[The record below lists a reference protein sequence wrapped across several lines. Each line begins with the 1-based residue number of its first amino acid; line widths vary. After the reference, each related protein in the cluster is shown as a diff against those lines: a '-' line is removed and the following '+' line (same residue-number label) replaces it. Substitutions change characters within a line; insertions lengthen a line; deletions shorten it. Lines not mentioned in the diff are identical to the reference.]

1 MEDTLKLVGRNSN
14 EIFLLRYPSS
24 LLDFCGFDLSY
35 FAKMAIDACSEA
47 QKTGKADPDVFAQ
60 LRRDIQSAHCYIAH
74 NIRTTYEKVALD
86 CWIDYLCRRDSIGEG
101 TLWNRYISCR
111 TPFEKLVFSRLC
123 EFRYNRA
130 INEWL
135 NIVRVQDYAKSKID
149 FVFTKDVKNAREAAS
164 RRNYFDLMFSV
175 TAQEMGC
182 RVENLGEIKVFSVG
196 RTPSSPFMFSTI
208 SKDIVRHVLADFDY
222 TDDYSDVSDYSEIS
236 DQIAM
241 DAFSKMKAGLPA
253 ELSSY
258 NIVRGKME
266 NYTDKIYMPC
276 SLKAVVDLEIDAI
289 IENGGILCACKRC
302 GRLYLRN
309 EEYNEDYCRTYLTNG
324 KTCLELYREENPLPV
339 ISPALDEKCRTVTD
353 EIYARVGKSM
363 SEKEYEYWH
372 SYMRA
377 MRDKVTSGE
386 ITAEELDAF
395 LDYSLNVDISRSRP
409 IVEVPKHDERPSR
422 ERVVKPFVPERISR
436 SELSPKSEPE
446 KPEPEEEPPK
456 DGFFTSPTVFR
467 RKNEDRQISHIIRG
481 GESRG
486 AENSGGA
493 GFQPFG
499 ETEDLAVKKAAEDR
513 ARLERRLEEELRR
526 KLSRGESEPD
536 AAPRGEFMPFAEK
549 EAANNAHNDVY
560 FGEDFGSA
568 SRNNARND
576 VDFGGAEKPA
586 EAAPKPKVIKKNAAA
601 ISAYGKISGAPV
613 TTAPPDMDIFAA
625 KAPAAEEKSAEPPS
639 RVPDYQISEQTRD
652 ARDYPDDE
660 PYKDIGSI
668 FDVLEQSESDMSGK
682 PRRQIKHEIE
692 PQTEPEKPAAK
703 EEPPVE
709 VTKENAPSGI
719 WTEDRHLYGSDTQ
732 SELDMLKEKKH
743 AKSNKTRRLYDV
755 IMREPDDNPNFRRKS

>member
-24 LLDFCGFDLSY
+24 LLDFCGFDLAY

-60 LRRDIQSAHCYIAH
+60 LRRDIQNAHCYIAH

-86 CWIDYLCRRDSIGEG
+86 CWIDYLCRRDSIGTG

-111 TPFEKLVFSRLC
+111 TPFDKMVFARLC

-182 RVENLGEIKVFSVG
+182 SVENLGEIKVFSVG

-222 TDDYSDVSDYSEIS
+222 SDDYSDISDYSEIS

-276 SLKAVVDLEIDAI
+276 SLKAVIDLEIDAI

-339 ISPALDEKCRTVTD
+339 ISAELLEKCRTVTD
-353 EIYARVGKSM
+353 EIYARVGTSM
-363 SEKEYEYWH
+363 SEKEYEYWY
-372 SYMRA
+372 SYMSA
-377 MRDKVTSGE
+377 MRDKVSSGE

-409 IVEVPKHDERPSR
+409 IVEVPKHEERPSR

-436 SELSPKSEPE
+436 SELSPK
-446 KPEPEEEPPK
+446 PEPEIPEPVEEPPK

-467 RKNEDRQISHIIRG
+467 RKNEGQQISHIIRG
-481 GESRG
+481 GEPRSADNG
-486 AENSGGA
+486 GGA
-493 GFQPFG
+493 GFQPFS
-499 ETEDLAVKKAAEDR
+499 EAEDFAGKKAAEDR

-536 AAPRGEFMPFAEK
+536 EAPRGEFTPFSGA
-549 EAANNAHNDVY
+549 D
-560 FGEDFGSA
+560 FGGSARTSRDNVRNEVDFGS
-568 SRNNARND
+568 
-576 VDFGGAEKPA
+576 
-586 EAAPKPKVIKKNAAA
+586 
-601 ISAYGKISGAPV
+601 
-613 TTAPPDMDIFAA
+613 
-625 KAPAAEEKSAEPPS
+625 
-639 RVPDYQISEQTRD
+639 
-652 ARDYPDDE
+652 
-660 PYKDIGSI
+660 
-668 FDVLEQSESDMSGK
+668 
-682 PRRQIKHEIE
+682 
-692 PQTEPEKPAAK
+692 
-703 EEPPVE
+703 
-709 VTKENAPSGI
+709 
-719 WTEDRHLYGSDTQ
+719 
-732 SELDMLKEKKH
+732 
-743 AKSNKTRRLYDV
+743 
-755 IMREPDDNPNFRRKS
+755 